1 MVGLFLYA
9 NCGNGVLL
17 VKVSLLVFFFNGCLL
32 IIDHPKVFF
41 SGFCDRLK
49 IHFIISRPS
58 VQPGRVYF
66 SFSSYLKLKLKM
78 KFVA

>member
-1 MVGLFLYA
+1 MIGLFLYA
-9 NCGNGVLL
+9 NCGNGVY
-17 VKVSLLVFFFNGCLL
+17 VGESVLVFFFNGCLL